1 MSLFRSPSQAH
12 SSEAHRLPSNAQTDN
27 AQAGQA
33 EAQLASKR
41 KRPRQKA
48 PHLPSDEALANF
60 EMDLKTTADEFLIL
74 RDRFFAIRRAK
85 AKYEQAVLADLSQL
99 PSEELEQMRDRIEA
113 LQLTLE
119 SQLVPWKETL
129 DPLWQILRL
138 GGSGLVIG
146 WLLHS

>member
-1 MSLFRSPSQAH
+1 MSLFRSPSQVH
-12 SSEAHRLPSNAQTDN
+12 SSQARTQADSQAHTRIVAN
-27 AQAGQA
+27 
-33 EAQLASKR
+33 R
-41 KRPRQKA
+41 KRLRPKA

-60 EMDLKTTADEFLIL
+60 ETDLKATADEFLIL

-85 AKYEQAVLADLSQL
+85 AKYEQAVSADLSQL
-99 PSEELEQMRDRIEA
+99 PKEELEQMRDRIEA

-146 WLLHS
+146 WLLHSWLG

>member
-1 MSLFRSPSQAH
+1 MTSR
-12 SSEAHRLPSNAQTDN
+12 
-27 AQAGQA
+27 
-33 EAQLASKR
+33 R
-41 KRPRQKA
+41 KQPRQKA
-48 PHLPSDEALANF
+48 PHLPSDEALAHF
-60 EMDLKTTADEFLIL
+60 EMDLKTTADEFLVL

-85 AKYEQAVLADLSQL
+85 AKYEQAVSADLSRL
-99 PSEELEQMRDRIEA
+99 PREELEQMRDRIEA

-146 WLLHS
+146 WLLHSWLG